1 MSTYVRTIIE
11 LKFHNAKSEILELLQ
26 YPKLTL
32 GDVAYIME
40 KFSELNNDF
49 IFSYLYIDAIQQI
62 AVHPLVTIEWMME
75 QNNVDWNMAPLLIS
89 NPNITTEIVDKHPEF
104 DWNWQYMHELKD
116 LNSEFIEK
124 HLEEDWHWSILSGKV
139 EFAFILK
146 HPERQWNYR
155 RVSLSNPSITLLDV
169 IEHEEHPEIVWY
181 GRNLVDN
188 AHFMK
193 NFDLD
198 LLIAQ
203 FDENYSFNKLGC
215 PLDIAIQQIFV
226 SILRNLFD
234 KDDLGNV
241 RYPIDILVEQL
252 DKLPKKME
260 KAKWWFTDTPGY
272 VTYMF
277 EKKAYLRPDDIT
289 RELLRHVSI
298 EAINEKVAMYYDKRD
313 VELANVVMTHMEQGK
328 ETNWGI
334 RNIIGQ
340 YL

>member
-1 MSTYVRTIIE
+1 MSTYVRTIIA
-11 LKFHNAKSEILELLQ
+11 LKFHNAKSDVLELLQ

-32 GDVAYIME
+32 VDLAYIKE
-40 KFSELNNDF
+40 KFTKLNNDF
-49 IFSYLYIDAIQQI
+49 AFDYLYADAIQHI
-62 AVHPLVTIEWMME
+62 AVHPLVTIEWLIE
-75 QNNVDWNMAPLLIS
+75 QNDINWKMAPLLIS
-89 NPNITTEIVDKHPEF
+89 NPNITTKIVEKYPEF

-124 HLEEDWHWSILSGKV
+124 HIEEDWHWSILSGKV
-139 EFAFILK
+139 EFEIILK
-146 HPERQWNYR
+146 HPEKQWNFR

-169 IEHEEHPEIVWY
+169 IEHQEIEWY
-181 GRNLVDN
+181 GHNLVDN
-188 AHFMK
+188 AQFMK

-203 FDENYSFNKLGC
+203 FDENYSFNK
-215 PLDIAIQQIFV
+215 QQIFV
-226 SILRNLFD
+226 SILRNLFQ
-234 KDDLGNV
+234 KDDLGNI
-241 RYPIDILVEQL
+241 RYPMDILIEQL
-252 DKLPKKME
+252 DNLPKKME

-272 VTYMF
+272 VNYMF
-277 EKKAYLRPDDIT
+277 EKKMYLRPDDIT

-298 EAINEKVAMYYDKRD
+298 ESINEKVALYYDKRD
-313 VELANVVMTHMEQGK
+313 IELANVVRTNMERGR

>member
-11 LKFHNAKSEILELLQ
+11 LKFHNAKSDILELLQ

-32 GDVAYIME
+32 RDVAYIME

-49 IFSYLYIDAIQQI
+49 IFSHLYIDAIEQI

-75 QNNVDWNMAPLLIS
+75 QNNIDWNMAPRLIS
-89 NPNITTEIVDKHPEF
+89 NPNITAEIVDKHPEF
-104 DWNWQYMHELKD
+104 DWDWQYMHELKD

-139 EFAFILK
+139 EFAFILN
-146 HPERQWNYR
+146 HPEKQWNYR

-169 IEHEEHPEIVWY
+169 IEHKEHPEIVWY

-203 FDENYSFNKLGC
+203 FYENYSFNN
-215 PLDIAIQQIFV
+215 QQIFV

-252 DKLPKKME
+252 DNLPKKME

-272 VTYMF
+272 VNYMF

-289 RELLRHVSI
+289 RELVRHVPI

-313 VELANVVMTHMEQGK
+313 VELANVVMTHMDQGK